1 MDTGSSRDAG
11 QAKAWWSFRDTISCT
26 GSLRWYFAQGIMDV
40 IMTSRTHM
48 PLLCAGALVAAG
60 IPFTP
65 APAGMFVWLDLRA
78 AFGANT
84 TSSSSSSSSC
94 AESSGSWQ
102 AEADLWQHM
111 LDVHKLVLTPG
122 ETQWVVV
129 ESKIGVWLN

>member
-1 MDTGSSRDAG
+1 MDTVSRDAG

-26 GSLRWYFAQGIMDV
+26 GSLRWYFAKGIMDV

-84 TSSSSSSSSC
+84 TSSSSSSGAQSSC
-94 AESSGSWQ
+94 SWQ
-102 AEADLWQHM
+102 AEAELWQHM

-122 ETQWVVV
+122 EALCGGWEQDWSLT
-129 ESKIGVWLN
+129 EL